1 MSEQIDPLKKA
12 IYDVEVRLDEYIER
26 GGYSREQLRDVDL
39 LENLRKVWSISDYV
53 SESCIRYPKLLDDL
67 QQSGDLKRTYAN
79 DTYAGRLATRLDPDS
94 SKDLMTVLRSFRRRE
109 MVRIIWRDLTRT
121 TNFETTVLDL
131 SNLADACIESA
142 LAILY
147 RESCQDYGVPFDRL
161 MKKPQQLMV
170 LALGKLGAMELNLSS
185 DIDLVFLYGEQ
196 GTVKNSDRSRKEM
209 SNQEFFLRLARKL
222 INTLSEKRQDGFV
235 FRVDMRLRPYG
246 DSGALVLARSA
257 MEHYY
262 EKDGRDWERYAF
274 IKARSVAGD
283 LQQAR
288 SFLNWLNPFVYRK
301 YLDYGAIESLRE
313 MKKLI
318 NIEAEKKELENDIKL
333 GSGGI
338 REIEFIAQ
346 SFQLIWGAR
355 DGRLQ
360 ERQLLKVLQLLQE
373 RGDLASDIVSGLTSA
388 YLFLRNS
395 EHVIQAESDRQTQI
409 LPASALSRSRLAS
422 AMGFESWLEYLTS
435 LDQHREFVAACFQQ
449 IIKPDTDATEIH
461 LHSDLIWER
470 LWHDIEEK
478 DVTDFLE
485 QSGFSDAGRVSA
497 QISSLKTARNK
508 NQPQTL
514 EVERTDRLLPKLL
527 NLVSRERDP
536 DTTLS
541 RVFSIVEAILRRST
555 YLVYLLANPASLER
569 MIKLCG
575 KSPWVAEQ
583 LRKQPML
590 LYQLGD
596 YSGEDDI
603 PSEGDLK
610 KALMSH
616 LTSSPVGDLEEQ
628 MDQLR
633 QFKNACQLKA
643 AILEL
648 SNVRSVMVSSDLLTA
663 LAETILQQ
671 VLDIAWSHLVA
682 RHGRPKRADGEFC
695 DPDFAV
701 IAYGK
706 LGGYELGF
714 GSDLDLVFIH
724 NGAVHAHTE
733 GPKQVANSTF
743 FNRLGQRIIHILNSF
758 TSAGIL
764 YDIDVRLRPAG
775 GKGLLVSSI
784 EAFETY
790 QQDKAW
796 TWEHQALV
804 RARFVAGDRHVG
816 ERFEKIRRAV
826 LKRRREPDQLKI
838 DIVEMRK
845 KMRTL
850 ERQQILQGRML
861 KDDNN
866 LPFDLKHALGAIV
879 DIEFMVQYA
888 VLAWSHTYPDLCTF
902 TDNYR
907 LLGVLQEF
915 NLLDKADVDLLRDA
929 YIAYRSAVH
938 FQALGGQLF
947 VSAYSQLAPYREKV
961 VKVWHKLMHDSGQEP
976 VREMPGTVGLN

>member
-1 MSEQIDPLKKA
+1 MSEQIDPLKEA
-12 IYDVEVRLDEYIER
+12 VAGVEAQLDDYAEQ
-26 GGYSREQLRDVDL
+26 GGYSREQLHDMGL
-39 LENLRKVWSISDYV
+39 LDDLRKVWSISDYV
-53 SESCIRYPKLLDDL
+53 AESCRRYPKLLGDL
-67 QQSGDLKRTYAN
+67 QESGDLLRAYPSDSYK
-79 DTYAGRLATRLDPDS
+79 GRLAVELNPDS
-94 SKDLMTVLRSFRRRE
+94 SPDLMTVLRSFRRRE
-109 MVRIIWRDLTRT
+109 MVRIIWRDVTRSA
-121 TNFETTVLDL
+121 NFETTVLDL
-131 SNLADACIESA
+131 SNLADACIEVT
-142 LAILY
+142 LEVLY
-147 RESCQDYGVPFDRL
+147 SESCQTYGTPFDRSS
-161 MKKPQQLMV
+161 KQPQQLIV
-170 LALGKLGAMELNLSS
+170 LALGKLGGMELNLSS

-196 GTVKNSDRSRKEM
+196 GYVKATDRSQKDM

-222 INTLSEKRQDGFV
+222 IHTLSESRHDGFV

-274 IKARSVAGD
+274 IKARAVAGD
-283 LQQAR
+283 LDEAR

-301 YLDYGAIESLRE
+301 YLDYGAIESLRS

-318 NIEAEKKELENDIKL
+318 NSESESKALANDIKL
-333 GSGGI
+333 GPGGI

-346 SFQLIWGAR
+346 SYQLIWGAR
-355 DGRLQ
+355 DTRLQ
-360 ERQLLKVLQLLQE
+360 EQKLLKIMGRLQE
-373 RGDLASDIVSGLTSA
+373 RGDLDDDVVTGLTSA

-409 LPASALSRSRLAS
+409 LPASAISRSRLAS
-422 AMGFESWLEYLTS
+422 AMGFQSWPRYLTA
-435 LDQHREFVAACFQQ
+435 LDQHRDFVAACFQQ
-449 IIKPDTDATEIH
+449 VIQPEADATE
-461 LHSDLIWER
+461 DLPESNLLWER
-470 LWHDIEEK
+470 LWQDIEDK

-485 QSGFSDAGRVSA
+485 QSGFSDGAQVSA
-497 QISSLKTARNK
+497 QLSNMKMARNK
-508 NQPQTL
+508 NLPQAL
-514 EVERTDRLLPKLL
+514 EVERIDRLLPKLL

-541 RVFSIVEAILRRST
+541 RVLSIVEAILRRST
-555 YLVYLLANPASLER
+555 YLVYLLENPPSVER

-590 LYQLGD
+590 LYELRD

-603 PSEGDLK
+603 PSEDDLK
-610 KALMSH
+610 EALKSH
-616 LTSSPVGDLEEQ
+616 LSSSPVGDLEEQ
-628 MDQLR
+628 MDHLR

-643 AILEL
+643 AALEL
-648 SNVRSVMVSSDLLTA
+648 SNLRSVMVSSDLLTA

-671 VLDIAWSHLVA
+671 VLDIAWGHLVE
-682 RHGRPKRADGEFC
+682 RHGRPKREDGEYC
-695 DPDFAV
+695 NPDFAV

-724 NGAVHAHTE
+724 NGAVHAQTE

-775 GKGLLVSSI
+775 GKGVLVSSI

-796 TWEHQALV
+796 TFEHQALV
-804 RARFVAGDRHVG
+804 RVRFVAGDRHIG
-816 ERFEKIRRAV
+816 ERFEKIRRTV
-826 LKRRREPDQLKI
+826 LETRREPHQLRT
-838 DIVEMRK
+838 DIIEMRQR
-845 KMRTL
+845 MRSL
-850 ERQQILQGRML
+850 ERRQDHESQ
-861 KDDNN
+861 DDNS

-888 VLAWSHTYPDLCTF
+888 VLAWSHKYPDLCGF

-907 LLGVLQEF
+907 LLGMLQEF
-915 NLLDKADVDLLRDA
+915 NLLDKEDVDLLRDA
-929 YIAYRSAVH
+929 YLAYRSAVH

-947 VSAYSQLAPYREKV
+947 ISAYSQLAPYREKV
-961 VKVWHKLMHDSGQEP
+961 VIVWRKLMHNTG
-976 VREMPGTVGLN
+976 